1 MPYCTQCGTPVPAKA
16 RFCGSCGAKLTIEPS
31 EQKPA
36 SPDAS
41 AKARSVKD
49 ICDAGQWLERPLS
62 TVPVSS
68 VPWLQKRLMLAGSV
82 VKGEDVH
89 NGPPTFWMD
98 KLAPTLL
105 GSVSGVVFKVAVL
118 IDSQSHAEA
127 VEALTRAAHTVSA
140 KLGNG
145 RQMSESVFSWDSS
158 DGNVVVQYVSAAGA
172 RRVMLVLTSDIV
184 RQFQSR

>member
-1 MPYCTQCGTPVPAKA
+1 
-16 RFCGSCGAKLTIEPS
+16 
-31 EQKPA
+31 
-36 SPDAS
+36 
-41 AKARSVKD
+41 
-49 ICDAGQWLERPLS
+49 
-62 TVPVSS
+62 
-68 VPWLQKRLMLAGSV
+68 MLAGSV